1 MMRRVLLGFMGIH
14 ILHHASRG
22 EITGTF
28 MMEELGRHGYR
39 VSPGTIYPL
48 LHKMEGMG
56 LLKSRTEVRNGR
68 RVRLYRTTPKGEEL
82 LREVKERVKELCDE
96 VLGD

>member
-14 ILHHASRG
+14 ILHHASRE

-28 MMEELGRHGYR
+28 MMEELGGHGYR

-48 LHKMEGMG
+48 LHKMEEMG

-82 LREVKERVKELCDE
+82 LREAKERVKELCDE
-96 VLGD
+96 ILGD